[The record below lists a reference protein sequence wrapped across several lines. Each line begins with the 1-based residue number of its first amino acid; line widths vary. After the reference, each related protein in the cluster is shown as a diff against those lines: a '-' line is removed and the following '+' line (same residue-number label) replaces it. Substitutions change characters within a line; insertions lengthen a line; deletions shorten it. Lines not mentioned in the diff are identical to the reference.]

1 MIKRRRET
9 NAVPDKVKDSNVS
22 FYCRVTIFISTALHI
37 AAESNLK
44 DPHCN
49 LLTKLPSQN
58 LQHANKTKH
67 PLHTPLNS
75 KISGLIDGSET
86 AKYRLEYFSTTE
98 QAAATQKHG
107 PICDHHFHPSRE
119 KKPEALKESHQQ
131 EGKRNRVHEKEGER
145 ERKVE
150 GSLFIV
156 LGADFHQRLKYW

>member
-58 LQHANKTKH
+58 LQHANNTNH

-86 AKYRLEYFSTTE
+86 AKYRLEYFRTTD

-107 PICDHHFHPSRE
+107 PICDHHFHPPR
-119 KKPEALKESHQQ
+119 KKALK
-131 EGKRNRVHEKEGER
+131 
-145 ERKVE
+145 
-150 GSLFIV
+150 L
-156 LGADFHQRLKYW
+156 